1 MNTLIVTLDLDWACE
16 PAIEDTLDF
25 LNKQNICPTIFA
37 THRSQRV
44 ESAMKEIEVGLHP
57 FFDPHSSHGSTIFE
71 VVNHVLDLPH
81 NLRAFRCHR
90 FANCNSSRQAMAEAG
105 MLISSNVCTDLEI
118 ISPFKDRFGLWEVP
132 IFLEDGGYLWRKHP
146 LEINQNLQQALSRE
160 GAKVVIIHPMHFSIN
175 SPDFSYM
182 YQIKQ
187 SINREEWKTMTRSA
201 LNKLKWKG
209 RGIRDFLVELL
220 QTASKTSTLGA
231 FAEYFLQS
239 KTKKGTF
246 EGAQRFRLT

>member
-1 MNTLIVTLDLDWACE
+1 MNALIVTLDLDWACE

-25 LNKQNICPTIFA
+25 LNKQNIRPTIFA

-44 ESAMKEIEVGLHP
+44 ESAMNEIEVGLHP
-57 FFDPHSSHGSTIFE
+57 YFDPRSSHGSTISE
-71 VVNHVLDLPH
+71 VVKHVLDLPH

-118 ISPFKDRFGLWEVP
+118 VSPFKDRFGLWEVP

-146 LEINQNLQQALSRE
+146 LEMNQSLSHALSRDE
-160 GAKVVIIHPMHFSIN
+160 IKVVMIHPMHFSIN

-187 SINREEWKTMTRSA
+187 SLSREEWRTMTRST
-201 LNKLKWKG
+201 LNKLRWKG

-220 QTASKTSTLGA
+220 QTASKTSTLGI
-231 FAEYFLQS
+231 FVEHFLQTR
-239 KTKKGTF
+239 KNRII
-246 EGAQRFRLT
+246 A